1 MAGRAGL
8 ILMLAALA
16 AAPAAGQWRELAPG
30 LDLGEFAAVAGGEP
44 AIRVVRADLEV
55 WEPVL
60 VCASAPGQGTLRST
74 GEWCEAEGLA
84 AAVNAAMFQ
93 KDYLTSTALLRHDG
107 HVNNGYV
114 SRANTVLLFDPV
126 DAADPPLTLLDRTC
140 EDLDAVGPR
149 YRAAVQGIRMVSC
162 RGNNVW
168 SPQEKRASVAC
179 LGVDGD
185 GRLLL
190 IHCREELPVHDL
202 IRRLLELPLD
212 LRRCQYAEG
221 GKQAQLSVRAG
232 GVSADW
238 TGRMRG
244 LFGGDVSVSGW
255 PVPNVIG
262 VRAREAGPA
271 TPDAE
276 PSRKAGP

>member
-1 MAGRAGL
+1 MAGRPGL
-8 ILMLAALA
+8 ILLLAVLA
-16 AAPAAGQWRELAPG
+16 AAPAVGQWRELAPG
-30 LDLGEFAAVAGGEP
+30 LDLAEFAAVAGGEP
-44 AIRVVRADLEV
+44 TIHVVRADPEA
-55 WEPVL
+55 WQPVL
-60 VCASAPGQGTLRST
+60 ICASAPGQGTLRSA

-84 AAVNAAMFQ
+84 AAINAGMFQ

-107 HVNNGYV
+107 HVNNSYV
-114 SRANTVLLFDPV
+114 SRDNTVLLFDPV
-126 DAADPPLTLLDRTC
+126 DPADPALTLLDRTC
-140 EDLDAVGPR
+140 EDLDVLGPR
-149 YRAAVQGIRMVSC
+149 YRSAVQGIRMVSC

-179 LGVDGD
+179 LGVDGA

-190 IHCREELPVHDL
+190 IHCREELSVHDL

-244 LFGGDVSVSGW
+244 LFGRDVSVSGW
-255 PVPNVIG
+255 PVPNVLG
-262 VRAREAGPA
+262 LRARNA
-271 TPDAE
+271 
-276 PSRKAGP
+276 KAGSDID